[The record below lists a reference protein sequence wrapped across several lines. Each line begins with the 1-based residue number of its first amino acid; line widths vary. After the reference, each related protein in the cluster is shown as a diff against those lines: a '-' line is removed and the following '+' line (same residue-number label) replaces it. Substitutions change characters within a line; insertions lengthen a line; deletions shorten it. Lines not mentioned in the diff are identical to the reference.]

1 MIDAEPY
8 IHPTAVVDDGAHLG
22 PGVRIWHFCHVMS
35 GARIGAQVSMGQN
48 VFIAS
53 GVEVGSGSKIQN
65 NVSLY
70 DGVIL
75 ENDVFLGPSCVF
87 TNVSHPRSSVSR
99 RSEYETTRVGA
110 GATIGANATV
120 VCGASIGSYAFVAA
134 GAVVTK
140 DVPAHALVMGVPAT
154 QKGWVCAC
162 GETLST
168 ASPLACPRCKLTY
181 RVSPMGTLHKEP

>member
-1 MIDAEPY
+1 MQDAEPF

-35 GARIGAQVSMGQN
+35 GARIGAEVSMGQN

-70 DGVIL
+70 GGVIL

-87 TNVSHPRSSVSR
+87 TNVSNPRSAVSR
-99 RSEYETTRVGA
+99 RGEYETTRVGT

-120 VCGASIGSYAFVAA
+120 VCGTSIGAYAFVAA

-140 DVPAHALVMGVPAT
+140 DIAAHALVMGVPAI
-154 QKGWVCAC
+154 QKGWVCEC

-168 ASPLACPRCKLTY
+168 ASPHTCPRCKLTY
-181 RVSPMGTLHKEP
+181 RVSPVGTLYKEP